1 MSTLIENLHNNNV
14 IFSYYGF
21 IDNSVLNEV
30 LQITKSKLEGNNEK
44 PQIIGK
50 VHDAISECVDNII
63 KHNFY
68 PDDERVR
75 YKSLLVVSK
84 QQSDYSI
91 DTINVINSHQKESIN
106 EQLDFMHSKS
116 KDELIELRSGKL
128 LSQAVSQNMG
138 LVNLLLKADTCDCS
152 FKNMESNYL
161 FNINFKISSMNW
173 QILSICCPKGLI

>member
-30 LQITKSKLEGNNEK
+30 LQITKSKLQGNNEK

-84 QQSDYSI
+84 QQTDYSI
-91 DTINVINSHQKESIN
+91 DTINVVNSHQKASIN
-106 EQLDFMHSKS
+106 QQLDFMNSKS
-116 KDELIELRSGKL
+116 KDELTALRSGKTTM
-128 LSQAVSQNMG
+128 LSNNNMG
-138 LVNLLLKADTCDCS
+138 LVDLLLKADTCDCS

-161 FNINFKISSMNW
+161 FNINFKISSMN
-173 QILSICCPKGLI
+173 

>member
-44 PQIIGK
+44 PMIIGK
-50 VHDAISECVDNII
+50 IHDAISECVDNII

-84 QQSDYSI
+84 QQGDYSI
-91 DTINVINSHQKESIN
+91 DTINVVNSHQKESIN
-106 EQLDFMHSKS
+106 QQLDYLHSKS
-116 KDELIELRSGKL
+116 KDELSAIRSKNII
-128 LSQAVSQNMG
+128 QAENTNSMG
-138 LVNLLLKADTCDCS
+138 LVDLLLKADTCDCT
-152 FKNMESNYL
+152 FKNIDSNYL
-161 FNINFKISSMNW
+161 FNINFKISSMN
-173 QILSICCPKGLI
+173 